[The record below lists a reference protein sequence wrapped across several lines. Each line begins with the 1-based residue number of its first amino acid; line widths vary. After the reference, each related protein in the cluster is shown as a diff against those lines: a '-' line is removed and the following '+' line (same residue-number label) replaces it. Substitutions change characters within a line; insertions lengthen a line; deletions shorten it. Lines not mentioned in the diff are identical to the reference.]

1 MSLHSKLSESLKAY
15 ADLDKT
21 VKEIEEQVSSME
33 EPVPKTV
40 KYVTFEEDLSEEE
53 WESDSGDDDEDSIDD
68 SLIPDY
74 LRESSSITVDE
85 DEEDQKEDR
94 EEHLPTVSWEEEPT
108 GIDIGFG
115 PGIVMPSVSNH
126 EGGTYVRYNGLGG
139 IDPNCKDLISKMM
152 RSLIG
157 QIGNKYGYDID
168 LFDYQGDFL
177 EVFLPHKPSK
187 EDVRPDIRIGKKN
200 EEGTSKQVSKP
211 REKEKIVLKT
221 GDECG
226 RFPMNKEA
234 KKREPEGL
242 WEVMKV
248 LSVQFDPWKEDEPPL
263 SLTIR
268 DLFISE
274 SEFRLHC
281 NHSQTEREMALVG
294 IKLRRLYNK
303 LYQKYRL

>member
-40 KYVTFEEDLSEEE
+40 KYVTFEENLSEEE

-68 SLIPDY
+68 SSIPDY

-139 IDPNCKDLISKMM
+139 VDPNCKDLISKMM

-211 REKEKIVLKT
+211 REKEKIVLKM

>member
-40 KYVTFEEDLSEEE
+40 KYVTFEENLSEEE

-68 SLIPDY
+68 SSIPDY

-139 IDPNCKDLISKMM
+139 VDPNCKDLISKMM

-187 EDVRPDIRIGKKN
+187 EDVRPDIRIGKKS

-211 REKEKIVLKT
+211 REKEKIVLKM
-221 GDECG
+221 GDECR
-226 RFPMNKEA
+226 RFSMNKEA

>member
-40 KYVTFEEDLSEEE
+40 KYVTFEENLSEEE

-68 SLIPDY
+68 SSIPDY

-139 IDPNCKDLISKMM
+139 VDPNCKDLISKMM

-211 REKEKIVLKT
+211 REKEKIVLKM

-226 RFPMNKEA
+226 RFSMNKEA

>member
-40 KYVTFEEDLSEEE
+40 KYVTFEENLSEEE

-85 DEEDQKEDR
+85 DEEDQKEDM

-139 IDPNCKDLISKMM
+139 VDPNCKDLISKMM

-211 REKEKIVLKT
+211 RGKEKIVLKT
-221 GDECG
+221 GDECE